1 MNLIGKSNKAA
12 LKVNVSAKKEY
23 ERLRTVSL
31 FKYLPRKDI
40 TESKY
45 HNFIVIYKHL
55 LDNIILCITETQL
68 ETNDDTLQGLNQLYK
83 GDTQCIIQM

>member
-12 LKVNVSAKKEY
+12 LKVNVSAKKGY

-31 FKYLPRKDI
+31 FKSLPRIDI

-45 HNFIVIYKHL
+45 HNFIVIYRHL
-55 LDNIILCITETQL
+55 
-68 ETNDDTLQGLNQLYK
+68 
-83 GDTQCIIQM
+83 